1 MYLMWTEKQ
10 EAQKLKSERALE
22 LQKNKDFLSQ
32 CRMCVQNRYILNS
45 YSKKVISI
53 DHFITNIQAL
63 QKSLWSNFCPG
74 HLLCMHIT
82 IYVRAHR
89 HVFLKIIMIDLKF
102 SYVVSLSQLKSCRR
116 RYDRD
121 IILEDMLTL
130 V

>member
-1 MYLMWTEKQ
+1 MWTEKQ

-32 CRMCVQNRYILNS
+32 CRMCVQIRYTWNS
-45 YSKKVISI
+45 YSKKVTSI

-82 IYVRAHR
+82 IYARGAHR
-89 HVFLKIIMIDLKF
+89 YVFLKIIMIDLKF
-102 SYVVSLSQLKSCRR
+102 SYVVSLSQLKSCCR

-121 IILEDMLTL
+121 IILEEMLTL
-130 V
+130 Q